1 MPLSRLVLILV
12 IVVAAAGATVWLVA
26 TVMATAVMPGW
37 AALAAIP
44 ALLAAYV
51 LWRVIADRLGSA
63 EDARYDRV
71 ER

>member
-12 IVVAAAGATVWLVA
+12 VVTAAAGATVWLAA
-26 TVMATAVMPGW
+26 TVVAAALMPGW

-44 ALLAAYV
+44 ILLAAYV
-51 LWRVIADRLGSA
+51 LWRVIADRLGGA
-63 EDARYDRV
+63 EDDRYDRL